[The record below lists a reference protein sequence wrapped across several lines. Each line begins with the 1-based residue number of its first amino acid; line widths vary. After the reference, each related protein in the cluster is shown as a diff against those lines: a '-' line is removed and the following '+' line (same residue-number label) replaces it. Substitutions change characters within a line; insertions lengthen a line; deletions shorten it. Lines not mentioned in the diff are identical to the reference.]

1 MTENTA
7 AAADLGLHNPGAT
20 HSRRVRVVVV
30 ATSVAAI
37 LISLPWA
44 VFFVWSANW
53 MEAASSCALI
63 VAGAVAVQ
71 MTRRDRLRG
80 AAILLVASLFFRLF
94 GITLFFD
101 IPTPGIP
108 RSMQHFLIPLAVAA
122 YVMLKHENAC
132 LRHGLAWACLAS
144 VVFFTSSDFSFTSRQ
159 ALPDSVRGPGNWI
172 NNVCAMALLFLLL
185 HIFVT
190 DVDRLEARLHRAR
203 ARWIHWVHAALP
215 KQLGQDVARIGQAI
229 APTIPQS
236 AAQIPVAATQT
247 WLLTQANRVRL
258 MVLASS
264 VLMVVFGTLF
274 AVYFSLRGA
283 MPLVVLNFALVALG
297 LVLAALGVGRR
308 QGGATIVL
316 IVGLTLILLVN
327 SAIMDLPAPD
337 LPRSTHYWFLPLSL
351 GAYFL
356 LRDEAS
362 WIQLGLP
369 LAGLLAFVSL
379 GSSEWGLVTNYVL
392 PLEDRPPPW
401 LVCSSALGA
410 LYLLVHVLVGDIRGV
425 EDRVLA
431 ILSRWSTRYGV
442 G

>member
-1 MTENTA
+1 M
-7 AAADLGLHNPGAT
+7 
-20 HSRRVRVVVV
+20 
-30 ATSVAAI
+30 
-37 LISLPWA
+37 
-44 VFFVWSANW
+44 
-53 MEAASSCALI
+53 
-63 VAGAVAVQ
+63 
-71 MTRRDRLRG
+71 
-80 AAILLVASLFFRLF
+80 
-94 GITLFFD
+94 
-101 IPTPGIP
+101 
-108 RSMQHFLIPLAVAA
+108 
-122 YVMLKHENAC
+122 
-132 LRHGLAWACLAS
+132 AW
-144 VVFFTSSDFSFTSRQ
+144 
-159 ALPDSVRGPGNWI
+159 
-172 NNVCAMALLFLLL
+172 LFLLL

-283 MPLVVLNFALVALG
+283 MPLVLLNFALVALG

-316 IVGLTLILLVN
+316 IVGLMLILLVN

-356 LRDEAS
+356 LRDEAG
-362 WIQLGLP
+362 WIHLGLP

-379 GSSEWGLVTNYVL
+379 GSSEWGLVTSYVL

-410 LYLLVHVLVGDIRGV
+410 LYLLVHVLVGDIRGL